1 MKKMT
6 LAILLTLSLNANAG
20 LLSFFD
26 ITKFGQA
33 LLLIVDGM
41 NENLEKIRIYQH
53 EKMDVTIQWDRMC
66 RITAGLNQ
74 STVELNTI
82 LTTFNFD
89 TKTCLPLTTAL
100 QLQTDIIANCEKFN
114 SEPVAVN
121 TDYVLGHF
129 MTSIEAVKKIKSEC
143 LKK

>member
-6 LAILLTLSLNANAG
+6 LALLLTVSLNANAG
-20 LLSFFD
+20 LLDFFD
-26 ITKFGQA
+26 FTKFGEA

-41 NENLEKIRIYQH
+41 NDNLEKVRLYQH
-53 EKMDVTIQWDRMC
+53 EKMDVTTQWDRMC

-74 STVELNTI
+74 STVELNAI
-82 LTTFNFD
+82 LTALNFEK
-89 TKTCLPLTTAL
+89 KTCLPLTTAL

-129 MTSIEAVKKIKSEC
+129 MQSVEAIKQIKAEC
-143 LKK
+143 FK